1 MKWNDIGFANLKQ
14 SMYKVYDKTNF
25 RIYNPGI
32 EIHPFEQELK
42 IVIKHVRNSTDYFQL
57 KNLTNGSTFRVT
69 ESVSDDQEI
78 ILDGI
83 SMTSNGES
91 FLSKTNKQYIR
102 LSPGWNEFEI
112 TGATKA
118 TIEFEFPFY
127 YL

>member
-14 SMYKVYDKTNF
+14 SMYKIYDETNF

-42 IVIKHVRNSTDYFQL
+42 IIIKHVRNSTDYFQI
-57 KNLTNGSTFRVT
+57 KNLTNDSTFRVT
-69 ESVSDDQEI
+69 GSVSDDQEI

-83 SMTSNGES
+83 SITSNGDS
-91 FLSKTNKQYIR
+91 FLSKTNKQYIQ
-102 LSPGWNEFEI
+102 LAPGWNEFKI